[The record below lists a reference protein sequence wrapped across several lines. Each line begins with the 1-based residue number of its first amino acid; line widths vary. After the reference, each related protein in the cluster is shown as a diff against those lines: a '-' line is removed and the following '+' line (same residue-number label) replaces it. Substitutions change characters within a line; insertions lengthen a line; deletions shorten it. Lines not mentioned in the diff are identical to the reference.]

1 MNAPEREPDRQSIWS
16 VASGWLPAYFALFDA
31 LGLLGTAFAIVRN
44 ILWVAHPSVHD
55 MIWAIIAD
63 IVVVGIASATISI
76 LAVEAGKNA
85 MIVGTYLDEMIKK
98 RRARQMAEA
107 VERGRA
113 EGIAKGRS
121 EGVAEGVAKGR
132 SEGVA
137 EGRAEE
143 RSEISARIREW
154 NDRRLAAEAKGEPFD
169 EPPPGL

>member
-1 MNAPEREPDRQSIWS
+1 MNARESDRQSIWS
-16 VASGWLPAYFALFDA
+16 VATGWLPAYFALFNA
-31 LGLLGTAFAIVRN
+31 LGLLGTVFAIVRN

-55 MIWAIIAD
+55 MIWAIIVD
-63 IVVVGIASATISI
+63 MVVVGAASATVSI
-76 LAVEAGKNA
+76 LTVETGKNA
-85 MIVGTYLDEMIKK
+85 MIVGTYLEDMIKK

-113 EGIAKGRS
+113 EG
-121 EGVAEGVAKGR
+121 VAKGR
-132 SEGVA
+132 SEGRA

-154 NDRRLAAEAKGEPFD
+154 NDRRLAAETKGEPFD

>member
-1 MNAPEREPDRQSIWS
+1 MNAPDHDRQSIWS

-55 MIWAIIAD
+55 MIWGIIAD

-76 LAVEAGKNA
+76 LTVEAGKHI
-85 MIVGTYLDEMIKK
+85 MIVGTYLEDMIKK

-113 EGIAKGRS
+113 EGVSEGIAKG
-121 EGVAEGVAKGR
+121 VADRDAKW
-132 SEGVA
+132 
-137 EGRAEE
+137 RA
-143 RSEISARIREW
+143 W
-154 NDRRLAAEAKGEPFD
+154 NARRLAAESKGEPFD
-169 EPPPGL
+169 EPPPGLDG